1 MHDMDKSL
9 VELHGMLKN
18 AEPSI
23 KKTVPVLM
31 VRKDKGKSGKDEGKS
46 NAKPKERVGPQ
57 TKGKATKTPKSK
69 PLKDGSCFHCKGAGH

>member
-1 MHDMDKSL
+1 MNYNMHDMDKSL

-31 VRKDKGKSGKDEGKS
+31 VRKDKGKS

-69 PLKDGSCFHCKGAGH
+69 PLKDGSCFHCKEAGH